1 MEELNPILKAYR
13 KNETLPTSF
22 SMNELVGMLN
32 GINVGIS
39 KGMPASGATML
50 GDKILLEGRAD
61 AGTNEFNR
69 NNSKAAALYEAI
81 SQEFSS
87 RGVATPIGAT
97 YAAAVLDKES
107 VAKRLNIPFEL
118 AWNGTGKRGDA
129 DGQRHSD
136 RSVKMKGAID
146 DPRNINLKDLIA
158 RGIAGELTPTEQA
171 TQIPWDVIRAN
182 AAGIDRNTPITM
194 EGLYTKQIM
203 EGMNTTI
210 DRTIKALN
218 LSYPREVAVRKDLSN
233 AAEALNLLPKLWQR
247 AAGLKVKTTPELSKM
262 VPDSINVLNSI
273 LGIK

>member
-87 RGVATPIGAT
+87 RGVDTPIGAT

>member
-39 KGMPASGATML
+39 KGMPASGASML

-87 RGVATPIGAT
+87 RGVDTPIGAT

>member
-1 MEELNPILKAYR
+1 MPELNPILKAYR

-22 SMNELVGMLN
+22 SMDELVGMLN
-32 GINVGIS
+32 GINVGLD

-87 RGVATPIGAT
+87 RGVDTPIGAT

>member
-13 KNETLPTSF
+13 KSETLPTKF

-32 GINVGIS
+32 GINVGVS
-39 KGMPASGATML
+39 KGMPASGVAML

-61 AGTNEFNR
+61 AGTNEFNVANKR
-69 NNSKAAALYEAI
+69 AVALYEAI

-97 YAAAVLDKES
+97 YAAAVLDKEA
-107 VAKRLNIPFEL
+107 VANRLGIPFEL
-118 AWNGTGKRGDA
+118 AWNGTGKKGDA
-129 DGQRHSD
+129 DGQRHSA
-136 RSVKMKGAID
+136 RASKMSGAID
-146 DPRNINLKDLIA
+146 DPRNANLKDLIA

-171 TQIPWDVIRAN
+171 TQISWDIIRAN
-182 AAGIDRNTPITM
+182 AAGIDRDTPITR
-194 EGLYTKQIM
+194 EGVYTKQIK

-210 DRTIKALN
+210 DNTIKDLK
-218 LSYPREVAVRKDLSN
+218 LSYPRAVAVREDLSN
-233 AAEALNLLPKLWQR
+233 ASDVLNLLPVLWQR
-247 AAGLKVKTTPELSKM
+247 AAGLKTEATPELSKM